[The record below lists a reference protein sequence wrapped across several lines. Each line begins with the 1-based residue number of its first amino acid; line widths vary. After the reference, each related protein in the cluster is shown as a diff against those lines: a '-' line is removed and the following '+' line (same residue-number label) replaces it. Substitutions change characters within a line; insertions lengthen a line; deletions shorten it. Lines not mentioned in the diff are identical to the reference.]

1 MRIRIHSTRSG
12 SQFVNYIVSRNGCV
26 LAMQNRIRILDNQIN
41 ADPGPWYKAS
51 SRLFTVVV
59 GDPVDPLLL
68 LQGGVGEHHHA
79 VLLDQLLCQFTRLL
93 IIESRVENMAF
104 CKSYPAL
111 NTFSIFFQFFGII

>member
-1 MRIRIHSTRSG
+1 MR
-12 SQFVNYIVSRNGCV
+12 
-26 LAMQNRIRILDNQIN
+26 NRILILDNQIN
-41 ADPGPWYKAS
+41 ADPEPGT
-51 SRLFTVVV
+51 RLFTVVV

-93 IIESRVENMAF
+93 IIESRVGNMAF

-111 NTFSIFFQFFGII
+111 NTFSIFFSVFWDYLTPHWFATY